1 MNEDKTTQDTQ
12 QDTQQDTTRVRHIE
26 VKADDDGQRLDR
38 WIKKYVPEIP
48 YALAQKLMRK
58 GQIRVGSKRA
68 KAETRLETG
77 QTVRIPPVDDKSQ
90 PIKHKLTD
98 KDKAFIKD
106 MVIYEDADV
115 IVLNKPSGIATQG
128 GSKQSR
134 YIDLYLEAFT
144 NKEGVKPRL
153 VHRLDKDT
161 SGILLLARSANVA
174 RKLGDAFKGRDIKK
188 IYWAITSPAP
198 ETPEGTIKAPLS
210 KAGGSNKER
219 MVVDEEEGKMAIT
232 DFVILESAMSSAAF
246 VAFWPRT
253 GRTHQLRVHAELIGC
268 PIVGDKKYSRLPEQE
283 EWHEARRKAEADLN
297 GMDLANRLHLH
308 ARRIILPHPTNTGKM
323 LDITAPLPPELRKS
337 WKALGFSPNLKGDPF
352 E

>member
-1 MNEDKTTQDTQ
+1 MSDQDTSGS
-12 QDTQQDTTRVRHIE
+12 RVRHIE
-26 VKADDDGQRLDR
+26 VKEDDDGQRLDR
-38 WIKKYVPEIP
+38 WLKKNVPELP
-48 YALAQKLMRK
+48 YTLAQKLMRK

-68 KAETRLETG
+68 KAETRLEAG
-77 QTVRIPPVDDKSQ
+77 QTVRIPPIDDKSQ
-90 PIKHKLTD
+90 PDKKKLTD
-98 KDKAFIKD
+98 KDKAFIRD
-106 MVIYEDADV
+106 MVVFEDAD
-115 IVLNKPSGIATQG
+115 IIALNKPSGIATQG

-134 YIDLYLEAFT
+134 YIDLYLDAFT
-144 NKEGVKPRL
+144 NKAGVRPRL

-174 RKLGDAFKGRDIKK
+174 RKLGDAFKGREVKK
-188 IYWAITSPAP
+188 IYWAITSPTP
-198 ETPEGTIKAPLS
+198 EQPEGTIKAPLS

-232 DFVILESAMSSAAF
+232 DFVVLESAMKSAAL

-283 EWHEARRKAEADLN
+283 EWHEARRKAEADLKD
-297 GMDLANRLHLH
+297 MDLANRLHLH
-308 ARRIILPHPTNTGKM
+308 ARRIILPHPTKHGKM
-323 LDITAPLPPELRKS
+323 LDITAPLPAELKKS
-337 WKALGFSPNLKGDPF
+337 WKALGFSPNLKNDPF